1 MAESAEGEAVV
12 TAIGAELSRW
22 REQLATI
29 PDGSGFDRQRSL
41 LSAWIKEGQRLVD
54 NIG

>member
-1 MAESAEGEAVV
+1 MAAPVEGEAVLAAV
-12 TAIGAELSRW
+12 RTELARW
-22 REQLATI
+22 REQLAAI
-29 PDGSGFDRQRSL
+29 PEGSGFDRQRSL